1 MDQLK
6 VTELARPEFK
16 ANPFPFYARLR
27 AENPVCRTKIFNQ
40 PAWLV
45 FRYDDVFTL
54 LKDTRLLKD
63 WRPRTKWLHRLSGS
77 TIGHMLNQD
86 GADHTRL
93 RNLVHKAFTPQMSAR
108 MRERIQDI
116 CDELLDELT
125 EKGRMDL
132 MSGYALP
139 LPLIIISELLGIPV
153 EDRDRM
159 HNLARSSLSVTT
171 LLSALL
177 SLPNQRSLVRRIRQ
191 LIAQRKREP
200 REDLIT
206 ALAQA
211 EEAGDKLSEKE
222 LVATI
227 MLLLIAGYETTVNL
241 IGNGVHALLQHAEQR
256 EHLMRDPTVIDS
268 AVEELLRFTSPLD
281 IASQR
286 FASIDMKINSTNI
299 RQGDLV
305 VAMIGSANH
314 DESQFPNPDTLD
326 ITREP
331 NKHLSFGQGIH
342 FCIGAP
348 LARLEAQIAFTTLF
362 RRFPHL
368 QLTVEPEAL
377 RWRKNL
383 IVRGLEELP
392 VAIG

>member
-16 ANPFPFYARLR
+16 ANPYPFYARLR

-54 LKDTRLLKD
+54 LKDARLLKD
-63 WRPRTKWLHRLSGS
+63 WRPRTKWLHRLSGA

-93 RNLVHKAFTPQMSAR
+93 RTLVHKAFTPQMSAR
-108 MRERIQDI
+108 MRERIQSI
-116 CDELLDELT
+116 CDELLDDLDQ
-125 EKGRMDL
+125 KGHMDL
-132 MSGYALP
+132 MNGYALP
-139 LPLIIISELLGIPV
+139 LPLIIISELLGIPAQ
-153 EDRDRM
+153 DRTRM
-159 HNLARSSLSVTT
+159 HNLARSSLSAIT

-177 SLPNQRSLVRRIRQ
+177 ALPHQRLLVRRIRQ
-191 LIAQRKREP
+191 LIAERKREP

-211 EEAGDKLSEKE
+211 EEAGDKLTEKE

-241 IGNGVHALLQHAEQR
+241 IGNGVEALLQHPEQR
-256 EHLMRDPTVIDS
+256 ELLLGNPAVSDS

-286 FASIDMKINSTNI
+286 FASVDMKINSTNI

-305 VAMIGSANH
+305 IAMIGSANH
-314 DESQFPNPDTLD
+314 DESQFANPDTLD

-362 RRFPHL
+362 RRFPTL
-368 QLTVEPEAL
+368 KLAVSPEAL

-392 VAIG
+392 VTIA